1 MDGTKPA
8 DDACLQCSVR
18 GSQAAARLQVQ
29 FGDAQRGPV
38 LEEAQRAGD
47 EIGAVD
53 DHPLVARALERLA
66 RLAELVQGGVRVGE
80 PEVGLAEEECGPRAV
95 EWFDRFGLGG
105 ESRRLQLAEPLG
117 RRQAAQLVEVGPLDE
132 RGFAVLEEVL
142 HGLAGAGGDEL
153 DRGQR
158 RSRLARLGEEH
169 RRAADLTG
177 RDLREGQ
184 TCFGAC
190 LSDGPRAHGQPREP
204 AALAAGLLADYHT
217 GCQPNSRST

>member
-18 GSQAAARLQVQ
+18 GSQAAARLQVR

-38 LEEAQRAGD
+38 LEEAERAGD

-80 PEVGLAEEECGPRAV
+80 PEVGLAEGGVRLGERKVAGPEK
-95 EWFDRFGLGG
+95 EWGPGAFEWSARLGLGG
-105 ESRRLQLAEPLG
+105 GSRRLQLAEPLG
-117 RRQAAQLVEVGPLDE
+117 RRQAAELVEVGPLDE

-142 HGLAGAGGDEL
+142 HGLAGAGGDE
-153 DRGQR
+153 
-158 RSRLARLGEEH
+158 
-169 RRAADLTG
+169 
-177 RDLREGQ
+177 
-184 TCFGAC
+184 
-190 LSDGPRAHGQPREP
+190 
-204 AALAAGLLADYHT
+204 
-217 GCQPNSRST
+217 